1 MSNKPEL
8 EAEAEAALMA
18 EGNAHATPPETG
30 TPITNEN
37 ALVVMAQAMIAI
49 EKHLF
54 ALVYIENTKDP
65 EKTGFTYVPDVF
77 KAIYD
82 GGDPFQEVRD
92 AQTQAE
98 SAEKTDA

>member
-1 MSNKPEL
+1 MSKPEL
-8 EAEAEAALMA
+8 EAELDAALQSGGEQAPA
-18 EGNAHATPPETG
+18 EMGG
-30 TPITNEN
+30 ITNEN
-37 ALVVMAQAMIAI
+37 ALPIIAQTLVAI

-82 GGDPFQEVRD
+82 GGDPFAEAKAQAD
-92 AQTQAE
+92 A
-98 SAEKTDA
+98 DAKANG